1 MQLSDRQ
8 LMQVIEIG
16 STPNLDLHVHKL
28 LNITKLAPSPLQL
41 VQFIADVQVV
51 HPTGHAE
58 HS

>member
-1 MQLSDRQ
+1 
-8 LMQVIEIG
+8 MQVIEIG